1 MSRTETIGAQL
12 VKPSML
18 SRVVDSVRAYT
29 LGPLTSRSPEL
40 AKYFNAGGPS
50 MAGVAVNE
58 YNIQNVSAVWAA
70 VGLISDDVASL
81 PLMLYKRGA
90 NGGKTTFETHPL
102 YRLLHDEPNPEMSS
116 MVFRRTMMAHC
127 LIWQN
132 AYAEIERDNVGRP
145 LYLWPLSPDNV
156 RVERDSRRSVTYIV
170 SNPNGGESIIP
181 AADMI
186 HLVGRSHDGTVG
198 SSIVDRAKESI
209 GLAIAAEQ
217 FGATFFG
224 NGATFGGVISFKGPK
239 PTEMSDENY
248 RQQLEARHQGVKR
261 AHKLLALYNDA
272 AYTETGVEP
281 DSAQFLE
288 TRTFQIREVAR
299 WFKIPPHK
307 LADLADATFSNVEQ
321 MNTEYYTSAI
331 RPWLVLWE
339 QELTRKLV
347 AKLERSQQ
355 FIEHSIEGFLRGD
368 TAARSAFYTALF
380 NIGALTINEVRGYEN
395 LNPLAGG
402 DESFV
407 QVNNLMPLS
416 RVNDYATGLILSMP
430 HHVDMMTGPTDGG
443 VVAEDYVEEVPAQ
456 DSGDDPVMEEMSA
469 ALASIEQRLAENTDT
484 VRLAHAAVDAR
495 NLELADTRS
504 KAEEQMTALK
514 LVWRDEL
521 AAAQSLTTAA
531 ERRYEAAVARF
542 ASVAT
547 GHRAMIADALGR
559 LLQREADRARKAQA
573 TPEKL
578 RAWME
583 TFYPL
588 HAETCRAALRP
599 VVLAWAACAGAD
611 ADAVLADLV
620 RSHVEASRV
629 DLLTAADTDDADEFA
644 ANLARVFSRWEHE
657 RIDATADGL
666 LARRA
671 IYLGTEIGLEPTAG
685 MRSEAEKA
693 LGWRAEYNR
702 GGTEVGVNS
711 ARRILSG
718 DELSRD
724 LVVKMAA
731 FFARH
736 EVDKQGEGYN
746 QGEDGYP
753 SAGRIAWGLWGGDA
767 GQTWSTA
774 KSDALQR
781 IEDEA

>member
-18 SRVVDSVRAYT
+18 SRVVESVRAYT

-50 MAGVAVNE
+50 KAGVAVNE

-81 PLMLYKRGA
+81 PLMLYRRNA
-90 NGGKTTFETHPL
+90 NGGKTTFEAHPL

-156 RVERDSRRSVTYIV
+156 RVERDARKSVVYIV

-198 SSIVDRAKESI
+198 SSIVERAKESI

-217 FGATFFG
+217 FGCTFFG

-272 AYTETGVEP
+272 SYTETGVEP

-355 FIEHSIEGFLRGD
+355 FVEHSIEGFLRGD

-416 RVNDYATGLILSMP
+416 RVNDYAEALIESMAHAPDGPPVGP
-430 HHVDMMTGPTDGG
+430 HDGVIPTAPVPPVDGG
-443 VVAEDYVEEVPAQ
+443 V
-456 DSGDDPVMEEMSA
+456 DPVIEEMSA
-469 ALASIEQRLAENTDT
+469 ALAGIEQRLAENTDT
-484 VRLAHAAVDAR
+484 VRLAQAAVDAR

-514 LVWRDEL
+514 VAWRDEL
-521 AAAQSLTTAA
+521 TAAKSLTTAA
-531 ERRYEAAVARF
+531 ERRYDAAVARF

-578 RAWME
+578 RAWVEM
-583 TFYPL
+583 FYPL
-588 HAETCRAALRP
+588 HADTCRAALRP

-620 RSHVEASRV
+620 RSHVETSRV

-644 ANLARVFSRWEHE
+644 ANLARVVSRWEHE

-671 IYLGTEIGLEPTAG
+671 IYIGTEIDLEPTAG
-685 MRSEAEKA
+685 
-693 LGWRAEYNR
+693 
-702 GGTEVGVNS
+702 
-711 ARRILSG
+711 
-718 DELSRD
+718 
-724 LVVKMAA
+724 
-731 FFARH
+731 
-736 EVDKQGEGYN
+736 
-746 QGEDGYP
+746 
-753 SAGRIAWGLWGGDA
+753 
-767 GQTWSTA
+767 STA
-774 KSDALQR
+774 KSAALQR
-781 IEDEA
+781 IEEET

>member
-1 MSRTETIGAQL
+1 MSRTETIGAPV
-12 VKPSML
+12 VKPSIL

-81 PLMLYKRGA
+81 PLMLYKRSA
-90 NGGKTTFETHPL
+90 NGGKTTFDTHPL

-145 LYLWPLSPDNV
+145 LYLWPLSPDTV
-156 RVERDSRRSVTYIV
+156 RVQRDARKSVVYIV
-170 SNPNGGESIIP
+170 SNPNGGETTIP
-181 AADMI
+181 AADII
-186 HLVGRSHDGTVG
+186 HLVGRSFDGTVG
-198 SSIVDRAKESI
+198 SSIVERAKESI

-272 AYTETGVEP
+272 NYTETGVEP

-380 NIGALTINEVRGYEN
+380 HIGALTINEVRGYEN

-416 RVNDYATGLILSMP
+416 RVNDYADALIESLAPPEGPPNGP
-430 HHVDMMTGPTDGG
+430 HDGVITTESVPPVDAG
-443 VVAEDYVEEVPAQ
+443 V
-456 DSGDDPVMEEMSA
+456 DPVIEEMSA

-484 VRLAHAAVDAR
+484 VRLAQAAVDAR
-495 NLELADTRS
+495 TIELADTRS
-504 KAEEQMTALK
+504 KAEEQMAALTLASRGD
-514 LVWRDEL
+514 LV
-521 AAAQSLTTAA
+521 AAQSLTMAA
-531 ERRYEAAVARF
+531 EARYAAAVARL

-547 GHRAMIADALGR
+547 GHRAMVVDALGR
-559 LLQREADRARKAQA
+559 LLQREGDRARKAQA

-578 RAWME
+578 RAWIE

-588 HAETCRAALRP
+588 HAETCRAVLRP

-611 ADAVLADLV
+611 ADAVLAELV
-620 RSHVEASRV
+620 RSHVQTSRV

-657 RIDATADGL
+657 RIDSTADGL
-666 LARRA
+666 MANRA
-671 IYLGTEIGLEPTAG
+671 VYLGTEIDLTPTAG

-693 LGWRAEYNR
+693 LGWRDEFNR

-711 ARRILSG
+711 ARSILSG

-724 LVVKMAA
+724 LVVKMSA

-746 QGEDGYP
+746 QGETGYP

-774 KSDALQR
+774 KSAALQR